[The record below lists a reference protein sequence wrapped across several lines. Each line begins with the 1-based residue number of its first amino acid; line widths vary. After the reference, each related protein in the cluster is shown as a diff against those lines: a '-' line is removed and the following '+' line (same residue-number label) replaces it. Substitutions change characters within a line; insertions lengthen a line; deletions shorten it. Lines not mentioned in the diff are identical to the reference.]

1 MLSVKL
7 RLLQQ
12 FFLPVLFE
20 ASDRICAA
28 GGEVSSHPQIRRVER
43 DILVIVYYASQKVC
57 LGGIWRTVAV
67 CLEGLASA
75 LDSQVPESCWG
86 MLERVRIELPGGAG
100 VAEVD
105 VALVYVPRLSRAHKL
120 IPILKMAPAGV
131 PGPSDR
137 QVYVHTRGAFAVA
150 SAAYDSQRVAAGM
163 IRVIH
168 RLRL

>member
-28 GGEVSSHPQIRRVER
+28 GGEVSSHPQMRRVER

-57 LGGIWRTVAV
+57 LGSIWRTVAV

-100 VAEVD
+100 VRSGRRTCLCSPSQQSPQAD
-105 VALVYVPRLSRAHKL
+105 THTQNGACRRA
-120 IPILKMAPAGV
+120 
-131 PGPSDR
+131 
-137 QVYVHTRGAFAVA
+137 GA
-150 SAAYDSQRVAAGM
+150 
-163 IRVIH
+163 I
-168 RLRL
+168 